1 MHETPQKCELILRQ
15 MLEIVNS
22 GKSIT
27 LEEDFG
33 NNTLT
38 ISIKDQGHTHV
49 GVPDGGFDILV
60 NHLHDLLLEGRGLS
74 WA

>member
-1 MHETPQKCELILRQ
+1 MKNETAKKSELILRQ
-15 MLEIVNS
+15 MLEIINS
-22 GKSIT
+22 GKNIT

-38 ISIKDQGHTHV
+38 IYVDKQHSHV
-49 GVPDGGFDILV
+49 GVPGGSFEQMVD
-60 NHLHDLLLEGRGLS
+60 NLHGLLCEGRGLS